1 MSMTTTS
8 SEVEP
13 VKQRSQTGQARLLG
27 LVSRV
32 RELGLLAV
40 LLLIIVVVGISTPR
54 FLSIDNFEQIL
65 LSVAIIAIVAVGE
78 TLVVLARNVDL
89 SVGSMVGVTAFVTA
103 YFFKELPGVNLL
115 VGILLGCALGL
126 LLGMVNGLI
135 VSFGRV
141 PSIVAT
147 LGTLYV
153 YRGVV
158 FVIAS
163 NTTSQVNASDVPS
176 SYLALATTSIFGIP
190 ALILIAAVIA
200 IIVGY
205 FLHAS
210 QSGRQLYAVGSN
222 PDAADMIGI
231 RRNWLVFW
239 AFAASGL
246 LCGLAGV
253 LWGARYATVDATNAT
268 GLELQVI
275 AAVVVGGV
283 NIFGGSGTIF
293 GAVLGAVVLGTLQN
307 ALNILNISQFWLQAI
322 YGAAIIGAV
331 VLDAFITRWLKR
343 AILFR
348 RKKV

>member
-1 MSMTTTS
+1 MTTTS
-8 SEVEP
+8 QEVEP
-13 VKQRSQTGQARLLG
+13 AKQRDQVRQARLPA

-40 LLLIIVVVGISTPR
+40 LLCIIIVVGIQAPR
-54 FLSIDNFEQIL
+54 FLSLDNFTQIL

-78 TLVVLARNVDL
+78 TLVILARNVDL

-103 YFFKELPGVNLL
+103 YFFKELPQINLL
-115 VGILLGCALGL
+115 LGILLGCGLGL
-126 LLGMVNGLI
+126 LLGVINGWI
-135 VSFGRV
+135 VSYGRV

-153 YRGVV
+153 YRGLV

-163 NTTSQVNASDVPS
+163 NTTSQVNASDVPTD
-176 SYLALATTSIFGIP
+176 YLALATTQILGIP

-210 QSGRQLYAVGSN
+210 RSGRQLYAVGSN

-231 RRNWLVFW
+231 RSQRLIFW

-293 GAVLGAVVLGTLQN
+293 GAVLGAIVLGTLQN

-331 VLDAFITRWLKR
+331 VLDAFITRWLR
-343 AILFR
+343 RTILAR
-348 RKKV
+348 RKKA

>member
-1 MSMTTTS
+1 MTTTS
-8 SEVEP
+8 QEVERA
-13 VKQRSQTGQARLLG
+13 KQRSQVGQARLLG

-32 RELGLLAV
+32 RELGLLIV
-40 LLLIIVVVGISTPR
+40 LLFIIFIVGIQVPR

-65 LSVAIIAIVAVGE
+65 LSVAILAIVAVGE
-78 TLVVLARNVDL
+78 TLVVLTRNVDL

-103 YFFKELPGVNLL
+103 YFFKQLPNVNLL
-115 VGILLGCALGL
+115 LGILLGCALGL
-126 LLGMVNGLI
+126 VLGIINGLI

-141 PSIVAT
+141 PAIVAT

-153 YRGVV
+153 YRGLV
-158 FVIAS
+158 FVTAA
-163 NTTSQVNASDVPS
+163 NTTSQINASDVPTD
-176 SYLALATTSIFGIP
+176 YLALATTQIFGIP

-200 IIVGY
+200 IIIGY

-210 QSGRQLYAVGSN
+210 HSGRQLYAVGSN
-222 PDAADMIGI
+222 PEAADMIGI
-231 RRNWLVFW
+231 RRNWLVFG

-253 LWGARYATVDATNAT
+253 LWGARFATVDATNAT

-283 NIFGGSGTIF
+283 NIFGGSGTIL

-331 VLDAFITRWLKR
+331 VLDAFITRWLQR
-343 AILFR
+343 TILFR
-348 RKKV
+348 RKKA